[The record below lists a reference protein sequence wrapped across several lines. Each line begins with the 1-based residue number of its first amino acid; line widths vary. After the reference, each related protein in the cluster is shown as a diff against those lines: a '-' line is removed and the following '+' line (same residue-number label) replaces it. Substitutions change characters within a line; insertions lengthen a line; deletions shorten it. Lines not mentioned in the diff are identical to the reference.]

1 MIYEMPEHRHSVLLT
16 QEEND
21 LVFSL
26 VGYKC
31 ETLATTVIE
40 LYTTGGPKNGEW
52 YHKETGILCLVKDSN
67 KRSYFFR
74 IFCPIRK
81 RLLWE
86 HEVYNNIQYITPTKF
101 LHTFEAENC
110 IAGFNF
116 ASEEEGSKLH
126 SILVETLEIR
136 KQRRVEKNK
145 RNRYNNSQ
153 VMKVAPYTNGISYNS
168 FISPPAT
175 EIGKKEGKRKQKLS
189 KADIGQPQDFRHVS
203 HVGWDPHKGF
213 DLEKADDPQL
223 KEFFVQAG
231 VSETHL
237 RDKETREF
245 IYDFIIKNGGIDAV
259 KEQIEPMEP
268 PPIPA
273 RFRAPPKPPVKNL
286 GPPPPPPQRFPPSR
300 NAPSIPKQ
308 IAVVEPIFTP
318 PPPPPPP
325 GPPPMPIADDSS
337 IRIKSAVLEEL
348 TTKGR
353 QLKPLNNVTN
363 SSEIEEKKPPPSDS
377 RGQLMDQ
384 IRKGIDL
391 KPVSNVAPVQ
401 NRNPQPSG
409 LASALAIAL
418 ANRKQDIQ
426 GDSSSTSDSDEAFDD
441 EEWDD

>member
-1 MIYEMPEHRHSVLLT
+1 MNSILLT

-21 LVFSL
+21 LVFNL

-31 ETLATTVIE
+31 VTLATTVIE
-40 LYTTGGPKNGEW
+40 LYTTGGPRNAEW
-52 YHKETGILCLVKDSN
+52 YLRETGVLCLVKDSN
-67 KRSYFFR
+67 KKSYFFR
-74 IFCPIRK
+74 VYCPIRK

-116 ASEEEGSKLH
+116 ANEEEGSKLH
-126 SILVETLEIR
+126 SILLKTLEIR
-136 KQRRVEKNK
+136 KQKRVEKNK
-145 RNRYNNSQ
+145 RNKYNNSHA
-153 VMKVAPYTNGISYNS
+153 VKVQPQTNGISYNS
-168 FISPPAT
+168 PFISAT
-175 EIGKKEGKRKQKLS
+175 VTDIGKKEGKRKQKLS
-189 KADIGQPQDFRHVS
+189 KNDIGLPQDFRHVS

-223 KEFFVQAG
+223 KEFFVEAG

-245 IYDFIIKNGGIDAV
+245 IYDFINKHGGIDAV
-259 KEQIEPMEP
+259 KGLEPKESMEA

-273 RFRAPPKPPVKNL
+273 RLRAPPKPPGKNL
-286 GPPPPPPQRFPPSR
+286 GPPPPPPQRLPPSR
-300 NAPSIPKQ
+300 NAPSTPKQ
-308 IAVVEPIFTP
+308 VAVVEPMFTP

-325 GPPPMPIADDSS
+325 GPPPPMPVAEDSY
-337 IRIKSAVLEEL
+337 IRNKSAVLEEL
-348 TTKGR
+348 TNKGK
-353 QLKPLNNVTN
+353 QLKPLNNVNN
-363 SSEIEEKKPPPSDS
+363 SSETEERKPPPTDS
-377 RGQLMDQ
+377 RGQLMDE

-391 KPVSNVAPVQ
+391 KPVTPNVAPAQQ
-401 NRNPQPSG
+401 NRNVHPSG